1 MVVRRNVILAIEEY
15 ASVVSIHVQ
24 VAIKLDAS
32 NVSNSTIV
40 RVWVFAIAKGTV

>member
-1 MVVRRNVILAIEEY
+1 VLLVRGDD
-15 ASVVSIHVQ
+15 HVNW
-24 VAIKLDAS
+24 IKLDAS